1 MKDLVLKWDYKE
13 HIEHKCSNWYSIDNN
28 RIATLGFKFV
38 QICMFNTELNNFI
51 FNENIRLK
59 YIKVSVPLKFY
70 NLIYELAFYKVH
82 KKELVSFNAIDGF
95 IMKSNNIGIYTYKIE
110 FVDSD
115 VDYIQ
120 IFNSKIHI
128 LNYKQ

>member
-1 MKDLVLKWDYKE
+1 MGD
-13 HIEHKCSNWYSIDNN
+13 
-28 RIATLGFKFV
+28 
-38 QICMFNTELNNFI
+38 ELI
-51 FNENIRLK
+51 
-59 YIKVSVPLKFY
+59 
-70 NLIYELAFYKVH
+70 
-82 KKELVSFNAIDGF
+82 SFNVNDGF
-95 IMKSNNIGIYTYKIE
+95 IIKSNNIGIYTYKIE